1 MELREQSVN
10 PEIVETD
17 QILENGQDVQNVNE
31 EVVNSEANNAEE
43 PTKEQ
48 LIELAAELAEKPAA
62 EIAQEVNKLKQQFH
76 AIRKKEIEAEKAE
89 FIEKGNEEAA
99 FAPRVDELEEKF
111 KEIVA
116 VIKEKKA
123 AYIAELEAQR
133 QANFERNH

>member
-99 FAPRVDELEEKF
+99 FAPRS
-111 KEIVA
+111 
-116 VIKEKKA
+116 
-123 AYIAELEAQR
+123 AYDPARHR
-133 QANFERNH
+133 QGDSYRP